1 MRSPLRF
8 VRQILLNN
16 WGLKLTSLLIAFA
29 LWLMIRGGQGERVIA
44 VPLTIQVPRSV
55 EIVNERPS
63 MVEITAQGYLASLTG
78 SLPNMTYNIDLQ
90 SAGEGEQTIPLSPAG
105 VRISP
110 ASGLRVIR
118 VNPARITLLLEKII
132 SKDVPVK
139 VPIRGTPAP
148 GFDFYQ
154 VTCLPSIV
162 SISGPRSDINPIKE
176 VETDPVSVEGRDA
189 SFHQTV
195 NFRIPDVDIHTS
207 PVGPA
212 EADIEIGPHREVR
225 TFRIPI
231 GGLEGSGFA
240 PRPAYVSVSVL
251 VPAGAK
257 ERFAAES
264 LRATVTI
271 PTPEP
276 GSDRIAVVPLV
287 EFTEQPAAGITIR
300 QVSPEQVTLVRTVRK
315 N

>member
-1 MRSPLRF
+1 MKPPLR
-8 VRQILLNN
+8 VAGNLLLNN

-44 VPLTIQVPRSV
+44 VPLTIQVPRNMEV
-55 EIVNERPS
+55 VNERPD

-90 SAGEGEQTIPLSPAG
+90 SAGEGAQTIPLSPAG
-105 VRISP
+105 VRISS

-118 VNPARITLLLEKII
+118 VDPARITLILEKII
-132 SKDVPVK
+132 SKDVPVR
-139 VPIRGTPAP
+139 VPVQGTPAP
-148 GFDFYQ
+148 RYDFYQ

-162 SISGPRSDINPIKE
+162 SISGPRSDVIPIKE
-176 VETDPVSVEGRDA
+176 VETDPVSVEGRDT

-225 TFRIPI
+225 TFRIPV
-231 GGLEGSGFA
+231 GGFEGSPFT
-240 PRPAYVSVSVL
+240 PRPPYVSVSVL
-251 VPAGAK
+251 VPAG
-257 ERFAAES
+257 ENEPLSAEG
-264 LRATVTI
+264 LRATVTV
-271 PTPEP
+271 PTAGPR
-276 GSDRIAVVPLV
+276 SDRIAVVPLV
-287 EFTEQPAAGITIR
+287 EFLEQPAAGITIK
-300 QVSPEQVTLVRTVRK
+300 QVSPERIILVRSARK
-315 N
+315 

>member
-8 VRQILLNN
+8 ARQILLNN

-44 VPLTIQVPRSV
+44 VPLTIQVPRNMEVVS
-55 EIVNERPS
+55 ERPN

-78 SLPNMTYNIDLQ
+78 NLPNMTYNIDLQ

-105 VRISP
+105 ARISP

-118 VNPARITLLLEKII
+118 VSPARITLILEKII

-162 SISGPRSDINPIKE
+162 SVSGPRSDVNPIKE
-176 VETDPVSVEGRDA
+176 VETDPVSIEARNA

-212 EADIEIGPHREVR
+212 EADIELGPHREIR
-225 TFRIPI
+225 TFRIPV
-231 GGLEGSGFA
+231 GGLEASDFT
-240 PRPAYVSVSVL
+240 PRPSYVSVSVL
-251 VPAGAK
+251 VPTGAMK
-257 ERFAAES
+257 QFAAEN
-264 LRATVTI
+264 LRAMVTV

-276 GSDRIAVVPLV
+276 RSDRIAVVPLV

-300 QVSPEQVTLVRTVRK
+300 QVSPEQVTLVRSARK
-315 N
+315 K